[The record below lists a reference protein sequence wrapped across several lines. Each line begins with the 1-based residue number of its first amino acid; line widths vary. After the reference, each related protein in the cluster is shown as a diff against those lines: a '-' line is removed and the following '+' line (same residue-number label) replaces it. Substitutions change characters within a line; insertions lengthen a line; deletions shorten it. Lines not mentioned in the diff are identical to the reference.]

1 MKFTYKLYIKEKDA
15 PEAKSKLHSSGKIE
29 STSVADAKKGVED
42 KVRVPYGF
50 EVDKIKVILIKNNK
64 D

>member
-15 PEAKSKLHSSGKIE
+15 PEAKAKLHSSGKIE
-29 STSVADAKKGVED
+29 APSIVDAKKGVED

-50 EVDKIKVILIKNNK
+50 EVDRVKVVLIKNNK

>member
-1 MKFTYKLYIKEKDA
+1 MKFTYKLYIIEKDE
-15 PEAKSKLHSSGKIE
+15 PEAKAKLHSSGKIE
-29 STSVADAKKGVED
+29 APSIADAKKGVED

-50 EVDKIKVILIKNNK
+50 EVDRVKVVLIKNNK